1 MPHQPKHTLWAAIA
15 LAATLLTGPAH
26 AAGNLRIGIAEDPD
40 LLDPARGG
48 SYVGRIIF
56 AALCDKLVDIDAKL
70 SFVPQLATTW
80 EWAPDNLSL
89 TLKLRP
95 GVKFHDGE
103 AVDAEAVR
111 VNLMR
116 YQTAPESVR
125 KGEVKPISAVEVID
139 PLTVRIKLSQ
149 PYAPLVAVL
158 ADRAGMLISPKA
170 LARLGAD
177 VANDPV
183 CTGPFKFTER
193 VAQDHI
199 TLDKFPAYW
208 DAGRVNLDRITYRPY
223 ADSTVRL
230 VNLQSG
236 QLDMIERMAPSD
248 AGRVK
253 ADPKLRLLTSPGI
266 AYQGLFI
273 NLAHGPDADNPLGR
287 DPRVREAFE
296 KSIDRTIINQV
307 AGEGMFTPS
316 NQVEAPG
323 TPYWNAARPVPPRDV
338 AGAKALLKAAG
349 YDKVTFTLLT
359 YNAPIAQQ
367 TAELIQSMA
376 GEAGFDVKI
385 KMMEANA
392 ATQSAINGEYQMTT
406 GIWSG
411 RADPDGNVSI
421 WLANDGFLNW
431 GRYDNPTLNDL
442 LIKARGVTDVT
453 ARKALYDQVSDIYLR
468 DRPFIVMYHQTWLFG
483 TTEHLSGF
491 TPVPDGLIRP
501 QGIQLRN

>member
-1 MPHQPKHTLWAAIA
+1 MTKLPHRMLWAAAA
-15 LAATLLTGPAH
+15 LSATLLAGPAH

-40 LLDPARGG
+40 ILDPARSG

-70 SFVPQLATTW
+70 NFVPQLATKW
-80 EWAPDNLSL
+80 EWSADNMAL
-89 TLKLRP
+89 TVTLRP

-103 AVDAEAVR
+103 AVDAEAVKI
-111 VNLMR
+111 NLAR

-125 KGEVKPISAVEVID
+125 KGEVKPIAAVEVID
-139 PLTVRIKLSQ
+139 PLTVRIRLSQ

-177 VANDPV
+177 VANNPA
-183 CTGPFKFTER
+183 CAGPFKFTER

-199 TLDKFPAYW
+199 TLDRFPGYW
-208 DAGRVNLDRITYRPY
+208 DAGKVSLDRITYRPY

-248 AGRVK
+248 AARVK
-253 ADPKLRLLTSPGI
+253 ADPKLRLLTSPAI
-266 AYQGLFI
+266 AYQGLYI
-273 NLAHGPDADNPLGR
+273 NLAHGPAADNPLGK
-287 DPRVREAFE
+287 DARVREAFE
-296 KSIDRTIINQV
+296 KSLDRTIINQV
-307 AGEGMFTPS
+307 VGEGMYVPS
-316 NQVEAPG
+316 NQTESPG
-323 TPYWNAARPVPPRDV
+323 SPYWNPAHPVPPRDV

-349 YDKVTFTLLT
+349 YDKVSFTLT
-359 YNAPIAQQ
+359 IYNAPIAQQ

-376 GEAGFDVKI
+376 AEAGFDIKL

-392 ATQSAINGEYQMTT
+392 ATQSAVDGEHQMVT

-411 RADPDGNVSI
+411 RADPDGNISI
-421 WLANDGFLNW
+421 WLAKEGFLNW
-431 GRYDNPTLNDL
+431 GRYDSPELNTLL
-442 LIKARGVTDVT
+442 VQARGITDVA
-453 ARKALYDQVSDIYLR
+453 ARKALYAKVSDIYLR
-468 DRPFIVMYHQTWLFG
+468 DRPMIVMYHQTWLFG
-483 TTEHLSGF
+483 TSDRVTGF
-491 TPVPDGLIRP
+491 APVPDGLVRP
-501 QGIQLRN
+501 QGMQIRN